1 MQTRIQVAVVGHVEW
16 VRFARV
22 ARVPRPGQIVHA
34 SETWEEPAGG
44 GAVAA
49 VQLAKLG
56 GAATLYTALG
66 DDHLG
71 HRARRELTELGV
83 RVHAVFRPAPQRRA
97 FTFVDD
103 QGERTITTIGE
114 RLGPNGADPLP
125 WDALKEAAAVYFTA
139 GDEGALRAGRRA
151 SVLVATARE
160 RQLLARARLPLDA
173 VVGSGRDPAER
184 FSSTAMSPLPRLV
197 VATEGRAGGRYRVQ
211 RRAWRTFPPAPLP
224 GPVGDAYGCGD
235 SFAAGFTFG
244 LGVGLETDDALAL
257 GARCGAACLTG
268 WGAYA
273 GQLTVFPPDPRAPRS
288 VP

>member
-1 MQTRIQVAVVGHVEW
+1 MQPRIEVAVVGHVEW

-56 GAATLYTALG
+56 GAATLFTALG
-66 DDHLG
+66 DDPLG

-83 RVHAVFRPAPQRRA
+83 RMQAVFRPTPQRRA

-103 QGERTITTIGE
+103 RGERTITTLGE
-114 RLGPNGADPLP
+114 RLGPSRDDPLA
-125 WDALKEAAAVYFTA
+125 WDALDEAAAVYFTA

-151 SVLVATARE
+151 RILVATARE
-160 RQLLARARLPLDA
+160 HHLLARASMSLDA
-173 VVGSGRDPAER
+173 IVGSARDPAER
-184 FSSTAMSPLPRLV
+184 FSSSEMDPLPRLV
-197 VATEGRAGGRYRVQ
+197 VATEGRAGGRYRASG
-211 RRAWRTFPPAPLP
+211 RAWRRFPSAPVP

-235 SFAAGFTFG
+235 SFAAGLTFG
-244 LGVGLETDDALAL
+244 LGAGLETEEALAL

-268 WGAYA
+268 RGAYA
-273 GQLTVFPPDPRAPRS
+273 GQLTIPSPDPPAGAGP
-288 VP
+288 